1 GLEHGLIELA
11 KLRASQINGCA
22 HCIDMHTKELRADGE
37 SEQRLY
43 LLAAWRES
51 PFYSER
57 ERAALAW
64 TEALT
69 LVTDGHMPDDV
80 YETAHAQFSEEELVH
95 LSVAVVAIN
104 GANRLNIAFRRVP
117 GAYRAQVPAAECW
130 PPAVPLA
137 PAPARASPPRG
148 CRRIARRNGPPAA
161 PAPTSCRSRTTVTP
175 ISAGTTHSAG

>member
-1 GLEHGLIELA
+1 
-11 KLRASQINGCA
+11 
-22 HCIDMHTKELRADGE
+22 MHTKELRADGE

-69 LVTDGHMPDDV
+69 LVTDGHVPDDV
-80 YETAHAQFSEEELVH
+80 YETARAQFSEEELVN

-104 GANRLNIAFRRVP
+104 GANRLNIAFRTVP
-117 GAYRAQVPAAECW
+117 GSYRAKVRAAE
-130 PPAVPLA
+130 
-137 PAPARASPPRG
+137 
-148 CRRIARRNGPPAA
+148 
-161 PAPTSCRSRTTVTP
+161 
-175 ISAGTTHSAG
+175 

>member
-1 GLEHGLIELA
+1 MRPTTAQTARRRCPMQPRMDFRTASPDGAKAIAQLHAFVHRCGLERTLLELI

-43 LLAAWRES
+43 LLDAWRES

-69 LVTDGHMPDDV
+69 LVTEGHVPDEV
-80 YETAHAQFSEEELVH
+80 YELARAQFSEQELAN
-95 LSVAVVAIN
+95 LTLAIVAIN
-104 GANRLNIAFRRVP
+104 GANRLNIAFRTVP
-117 GAYRAQVPAAECW
+117 GSHRAASRQAAE
-130 PPAVPLA
+130 
-137 PAPARASPPRG
+137 
-148 CRRIARRNGPPAA
+148 
-161 PAPTSCRSRTTVTP
+161 
-175 ISAGTTHSAG
+175 